1 MTTQPPSYRRQFWK
15 SPHHVVTALATLG
28 AGLIL
33 GADYPL
39 ALVLA
44 PAAYALGWIYVPD
57 LKFFR
62 DWVDR
67 RRDAAQLTASQAE
80 AAAFM
85 QRRDALLDQLSSSS
99 QRKYHT
105 LAAVCK
111 DIEVAS
117 VENSMAPENP
127 ADDPRLR
134 KLDELMWSYLRMLTI
149 QESLEKFLETER
161 RDDVPGLLRD
171 AEAEVR
177 DLTAEFDALKARG
190 ANVAALDSKER
201 LLGSRL
207 ERLEVLRKR
216 LQRIEQ
222 TKANLAIVVS
232 EQERLEAQIKL
243 IRADAVASKNA
254 EALTAR
260 IDSTVEHLNETNKW
274 LSEMDE
280 FKDLVGDIPPSPLR
294 VGYQSAQPPVIQRSA
309 AKGAKVRS

>member
-15 SPHHVVTALATLG
+15 SPHHVITALATLG

-57 LKFFR
+57 LKLFR
-62 DWVDR
+62 NWVDR
-67 RRDAAQLTASQAE
+67 RRDAAQWNASQAE
-80 AAAFM
+80 LAGFM
-85 QRRDALLDQLSSSS
+85 QRRDALLDKLSSSS

-111 DIEVAS
+111 DIEMAS
-117 VENSMAPENP
+117 ADNSMTPNNP

-149 QESLEKFLETER
+149 EESLERFLETER
-161 RDDVPGLLRD
+161 RDDVPGLLKD

-177 DLTAEFDALKARG
+177 NLSVEFEALKAKG
-190 ANVAALDSKER
+190 ANVTALDSKER
-201 LLGSRL
+201 LLNSRL

-222 TKANLAIVVS
+222 TKENLAIVVS

-254 EALTAR
+254 DALSAR

-280 FKDLVGDIPPSPLR
+280 FKDLAGDIPPSPLR
-294 VGYQSAQPPVIQRSA
+294 VGYESASPPIIRNSP
-309 AKGAKVRS
+309 AKSAKVRS

>member
-1 MTTQPPSYRRQFWK
+1 
-15 SPHHVVTALATLG
+15 A
-28 AGLIL
+28 
-33 GADYPL
+33 
-39 ALVLA
+39 
-44 PAAYALGWIYVPD
+44 
-57 LKFFR
+57 
-62 DWVDR
+62 DR
-67 RRDAAQLTASQAE
+67 RRHAAQLAVSEAE
-80 AAAFM
+80 VAVFVGK
-85 QRRDALLDQLSSSS
+85 RDALLDQLS
-99 QRKYHT
+99 QPVRRKYHT

-117 VENSMAPENP
+117 AENSLAPENP

-149 QESLEKFLETER
+149 QESLEKFLEIER
-161 RDDVPGLLRD
+161 RDDVPGLLHD
-171 AEAEVR
+171 AEAEVKS
-177 DLTAEFDALKARG
+177 LTAEFEALKAKG
-190 ANVAALDSKER
+190 ASVAAVDAKER

-254 EALTAR
+254 DALTAR
-260 IDSTVEHLNETNKW
+260 IDSTVEHLTQTNKW

-280 FKDLVGDIPPSPLR
+280 FKDLVGDIPSTPMR
-294 VGYQSAQPPVIQRSA
+294 VGYQGAKPGVETTASRKTA
-309 AKGAKVRS
+309 AKQSG